1 MYDLVLSN
9 GVPFDKCG
17 IPSGRYTA
25 DTTNKLWRAMYAKEI
40 LINPV
45 GAVHGADAA
54 AGDSGSSRDE

>member
-1 MYDLVLSN
+1 
-9 GVPFDKCG
+9 
-17 IPSGRYTA
+17 
-25 DTTNKLWRAMYAKEI
+25 MYAKEI

>member
-1 MYDLVLSN
+1 MYDFMLSK
-9 GVPFDKCG
+9 GVPFDKYG
-17 IPSGRYTA
+17 IPSGGYTA

-54 AGDSGSSRDE
+54 AGDGGSG